1 MYVKNLQEFL
11 ESFTSKKGNAI
22 SNARIYVEK
31 NGYLEE
37 IRRMEVHES
46 QIIGPSIK
54 LVVKTQ
60 DEQTLHIDEGLKG
73 NF

>member
-1 MYVKNLQEFL
+1 MPLATQK
-11 ESFTSKKGNAI
+11 ESTLK
-22 SNARIYVEK
+22 K

-46 QIIGPSIK
+46 QIIGSPSIK